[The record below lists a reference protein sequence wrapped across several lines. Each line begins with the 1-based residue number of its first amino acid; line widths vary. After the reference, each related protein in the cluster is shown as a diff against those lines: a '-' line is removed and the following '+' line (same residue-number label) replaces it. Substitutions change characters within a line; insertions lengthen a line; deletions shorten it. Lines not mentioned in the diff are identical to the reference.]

1 MAKAILMKAI
11 LEKEVGVSAIT
22 IKPEDIAVTLK
33 RMREAA
39 GLSQLQV
46 ARKAGFSSGTTVSN
60 YEQGLRAM
68 DPEKLNK
75 ILAVYGMAVATITFR
90 KIASFDIDE
99 AEIIPDYIYDSLI

>member
-1 MAKAILMKAI
+1 MKAT
-11 LEKEVGVSAIT
+11 LEKEVCVSAIT
-22 IKPEDIAVTLK
+22 IKPEDIAITLK

-46 ARKAGFSSGTTVSN
+46 AVKAGFSSGTTVAN
-60 YEQGLRAM
+60 YERGLRAM

-75 ILAVYGMAVATITFR
+75 ILAVYGMAVTAITFR

-99 AEIIPDYIYDSLI
+99 AETIPDYIYDSLET